1 MVKLNFD
8 YLPRQNYEDTIQFT
22 FNDCYK
28 MEMLSY

>member
-8 YLPRQNYEDTIQFT
+8 YLSRQNYEDTIQST
-22 FNDCYK
+22 FNDYYK